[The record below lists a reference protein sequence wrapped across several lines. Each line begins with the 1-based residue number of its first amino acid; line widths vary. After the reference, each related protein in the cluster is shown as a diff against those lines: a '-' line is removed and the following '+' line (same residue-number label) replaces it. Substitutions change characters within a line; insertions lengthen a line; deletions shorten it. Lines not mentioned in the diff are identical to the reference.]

1 MTENTEGMEMSKETV
16 KAEIAELRRQLYVS
30 HIKRGERRR
39 LEQIIMRLE
48 ETLSND
54 ERNQQ

>member
-1 MTENTEGMEMSKETV
+1 MSKETV